1 MGQPL
6 FIYFWSFQTNIKTI
20 LQQINVKKCPSSI
33 RRQDSNL
40 RPFEYLCLLKFRQL
54 TFYKDVFIFPPMEE
68 DRMEMV
74 PTATTTT
81 SDDVIGIRY
90 NRQIVSLISNL
101 NVCILC
107 N

>member
-1 MGQPL
+1 MSIQYTAPGFEPTT
-6 FIYFWSFQTNIKTI
+6 FWIYFFAKMS
-20 LQQINVKKCPSSI
+20 
-33 RRQDSNL
+33 
-40 RPFEYLCLLKFRQL
+40 QL
-54 TFYKDVFIFPPMEE
+54 TLYKDVFIFPPMEE